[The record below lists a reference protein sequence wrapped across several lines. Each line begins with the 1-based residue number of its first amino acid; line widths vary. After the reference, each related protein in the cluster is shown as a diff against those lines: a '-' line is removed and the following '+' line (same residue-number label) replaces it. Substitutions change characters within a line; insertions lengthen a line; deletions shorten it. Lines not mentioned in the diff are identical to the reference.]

1 MTAQIFPFPGQPESL
16 DPTPEFYLR
25 VAQGIVAN
33 CSSYNLD
40 PKVLAGAIVAAVD
53 TQALHTA
60 AMDDVARKIASVPP
74 AYTAQVNLYAQAERP
89 LPAYCDPA
97 NEFRGSKYNRDLD
110 VAEVAKLLRQ
120 DIAAARKDGSLV
132 LPKHAKVSV
141 RIDRYSMGCS
151 IDVVVIGCTQAELWN
166 APDGDVYR
174 TKGGR
179 TPMRE
184 AAHAKLTAL
193 LNAYKRDNSDSMTD
207 YYDVNFAGHVTFA

>member
-40 PKVLAGAIVAAVD
+40 PKVLAGAIVAVVD
-53 TQALHTA
+53 AQALHTA
-60 AMDDVARKIASVPP
+60 AMDLIAKAAREPGTHARI
-74 AYTAQVNLYAQAERP
+74 
-89 LPAYCDPA
+89 PAYCDPA
-97 NEFRGSKYNRDLD
+97 NEVRGSKYNRDLD
-110 VAEVAKLLRQ
+110 VAEVAKLLRK
-120 DIAAARKDGSLV
+120 DIAAARKDGSLA
-132 LPKHAKVSV
+132 LPAHAKVSV

-151 IDVVVIGCTQAELWN
+151 IDVVVRGCTPAELWN
-166 APDGDVYR
+166 VPGADADYVDGEWTSYG
-174 TKGGR
+174 GGR

-184 AAHAKLTAL
+184 AADAKLNEL